1 MEHIELAGIHSGDSA
16 CSIPPV
22 TLSRKHL
29 DIIERHAAAIANDFR
44 VKGILNVQFA
54 VCDDEVWIIEAN
66 PRASRTVP
74 IVAKV
79 TGTPLAKIATYLMLG
94 KKLSDLKPM
103 LHSAPT
109 TYYGVKEAVFP
120 FNMFPEVDPVLGPE
134 MRATGEVMGLAST
147 FGMAY
152 FKSQQAAGMRLPL
165 SGKVL
170 VSVNRR
176 ERGSLLPIVKTLSEL
191 GFELVATEG
200 TYKFLQENN
209 IAAKEVYKLNEGRP
223 DISDLIR
230 NREVAL
236 IINTPAGKLSKI
248 DDSAI
253 RMLAIQYKIP
263 YMTTIAAAHATAEGI
278 REAKNGDSPLKSL
291 QEYLGK

>member
-1 MEHIELAGIHSGDSA
+1 M
-16 CSIPPV
+16 

-29 DIIERHAAAIANDFR
+29 DTIERHAAAIANDFR

-94 KKLSDLKPM
+94 KKLEDLKPM

-209 IAAKEVYKLNEGRP
+209 IAAKEVHKLNEGRP

-263 YMTTIAAAHATAEGI
+263 YMTTIAAASATAEGI